1 MRPASPS
8 KLGFLGGIAPDVP
21 AVPIA
26 GLAAPPVLIV
36 APTVVP
42 TVPVAGTADVSA
54 PVQVAQTAPVVAEP
68 VLSAPTCPMDV
79 VPVAPTIPVGWKSPI
94 VGSDRSKIEPG
105 LLIEVELVC

>member
-36 APTVVP
+36 APPVVP

-54 PVQVAQTAPVVAEP
+54 PVQVAQTA
-68 VLSAPTCPMDV
+68 
-79 VPVAPTIPVGWKSPI
+79 PVGWKSPI